1 MWTDILFRPTVMLC
15 SMRVRSWDEILA
27 EIADV
32 RAEPDRWRAAAGPRA
47 SGLGEDLFIGHPR
60 VGVYQLKTYAKSPM
74 ELRGVGQQVARR
86 IDDGIDPL
94 LPHRERAD
102 HEGRFG
108 VRTAPADADQA
119 SAMAKQVEETLRT
132 HSIAPTGA
140 EDLFEDMMQA
150 LESPAYGPMRYR
162 PRERSAE
169 LDALSGE
176 FPDADALLSR
186 ELDDLID
193 ADGVNHGVY

>member
-1 MWTDILFRPTVMLC
+1 
-15 SMRVRSWDEILA
+15 MRVRRWDEILA
-27 EIADV
+27 EIADERV
-32 RAEPDRWRAAAGPRA
+32 EPDRWRAAAGPRA
-47 SGLGEDLFIGHPR
+47 GGLGEDLFIGHPR
-60 VGVYQLKTYAKSPM
+60 VGVYQLKTYAKSPV

-102 HEGRFG
+102 HEGHFG
-108 VRTAPADADQA
+108 VRTPPTDAAQA
-119 SAMAKQVEETLRT
+119 SSMAKQVEETLRT
-132 HSIAPTGA
+132 HSIAPTEPA
-140 EDLFEDMMQA
+140 DLFEDMMAA

-162 PRERSAE
+162 PSDRSPG

-176 FPDADALLSR
+176 FPDADSLLNS
-186 ELDDLID
+186 ELDELID